1 MPISAR
7 RSASGAAPHG
17 TTCCQRCLGQTH
29 GGAANR
35 DPERYTDPDRLDLR
49 LPEPRP
55 LSFGTGVHAR
65 LGAWVARLE
74 GEVALPMLLDGLPTI
89 GRIAGPLQWW
99 SEPAAIRALRALPVE
114 LSTR

>member
-1 MPISAR
+1 
-7 RSASGAAPHG
+7 
-17 TTCCQRCLGQTH
+17 LGQTH